1 MSDAFIPVD
10 LDKLLDDFEEQDSSP
25 LGKCDVSFK
34 FIYIIYLHLIIKA
47 NVKYGIHA
55 GIG

>member
-25 LGKCDVSFK
+25 LGKCEVSFK

-47 NVKYGIHA
+47 NVKN
-55 GIG
+55 